1 MITKFDEEKLRR
13 IRYTQ
18 NFDEQRFEE
27 LIVDF
32 IGEMLSEG
40 LVGKILMTC

>member
-1 MITKFDEEKLRR
+1 MQQLPSLMRKKLRR
-13 IRYTQ
+13 FRYT

-27 LIVDF
+27 LIVGF

-40 LVGKILMTC
+40 LVGKF